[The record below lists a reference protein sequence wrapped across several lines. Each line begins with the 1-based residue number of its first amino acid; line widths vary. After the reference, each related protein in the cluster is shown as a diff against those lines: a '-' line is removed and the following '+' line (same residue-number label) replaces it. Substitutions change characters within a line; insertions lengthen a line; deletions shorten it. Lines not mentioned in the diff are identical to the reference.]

1 MNSCQVSDNFYAAM
15 EKRTFTRQNLYELVW
30 IKPLS
35 VLAKEYQISDNGL
48 RKICKKMQIPLPPM
62 GHWQKVRSG
71 VHVKRIKLP
80 DKYSGKNEVIL
91 DERGLEDNSP
101 VAKYFR
107 LKKEIENDPTLPLKV
122 PEKLSKPD
130 KLIIETRKCLLDE
143 TRCYNPHR
151 GIIASR
157 DSVLNVRVSRHNLS
171 RALRFLDALIK
182 LLRARG
188 HDIIIEYSRTC
199 AVVYGSRI
207 EISVKEKLKYEM
219 YERFGYK
226 DYSAADLLSVKIEG
240 YRGRTWVDD
249 KQPIEDKLSSILAKL
264 EVLGL
269 ELQEYRIRNE
279 KIRQE
284 QEERERIIR
293 EKKERED
300 KEQRNFISLFMNA
313 ARLHQANILR
323 DYINTIEA
331 NNLSKGIKS
340 EERNNW
346 LDWAKAKIDWY
357 DPLINKKDLILN
369 DGHKETIFKEFLK
382 EWQ

>member
-1 MNSCQVSDNFYAAM
+1 M

-30 IKPLS
+30 TKPLL

-48 RKICKKMQIPLPPM
+48 RKICKKMHIPLPPM

-80 DKYSGKNEVIL
+80 DKYSGKTEVTL

-107 LKKEIENDPTLPLKV
+107 LKKEIEKDPTLPLKV

-279 KIRQE
+279 KLQR
-284 QEERERIIR
+284 ERE
-293 EKKERED
+293 EKERIEREIKERKENEFKRFRNLFIQATMLHKANVLRQYVRTVESYAMEKGD
-300 KEQRNFISLFMNA
+300 KTEEFNSWINWAMN
-313 ARLHQANILR
+313 
-323 DYINTIEA
+323 
-331 NNLSKGIKS
+331 
-340 EERNNW
+340 
-346 LDWAKAKIDWY
+346 KIAWI
-357 DPLINKKDLILN
+357 DPLINQIDPILDDSYKKILY
-369 DGHKETIFKEFLK
+369 KEIEQELK
-382 EWQ
+382 

>member
-1 MNSCQVSDNFYAAM
+1 M

-30 IKPLS
+30 TKPLS

-48 RKICKKMQIPLPPM
+48 RKICKKMHIPLPPM

-71 VHVKRIKLP
+71 VHVKRIKLLN
-80 DKYSGKNEVIL
+80 KYSGKNEVTL

-107 LKKEIENDPTLPLKV
+107 LKKEIENDPSLPLHV
-122 PEKLSKPD
+122 PDKLSKPD
-130 KLIIETRKCLLDE
+130 KLIIETRQCLLDE
-143 TRCYNPHR
+143 KRCYNPHR

-182 LLRARG
+182 LLRVRG
-188 HDIIIEYSRTC
+188 HDIRIEYGRTY
-199 AVVYGSRI
+199 AIVYGGRI

-226 DYSAADLLSVKIEG
+226 DYSAANLLSVKIEG
-240 YRGRTWVDD
+240 YRERTWVDD

-279 KIRQE
+279 KLQRE
-284 QEERERIIR
+284 REERERIER
-293 EKKERED
+293 EIKER
-300 KEQRNFISLFMNA
+300 KENEFKRFRELFIQAHL
-313 ARLHQANILR
+313 LHKANVLR
-323 DYINTIEA
+323 QYVKTVESYA
-331 NNLSKGIKS
+331 LKKGDITDELNS
-340 EERNNW
+340 W
-346 LDWAKAKIDWY
+346 IDWAMNKIAWI
-357 DPLINKKDLILN
+357 DPLINQDDPIL
-369 DGHKETIFKEFLK
+369 DDSYKQIMYKEIEQQLRK
-382 EWQ
+382 

>member
-1 MNSCQVSDNFYAAM
+1 M

-30 IKPLS
+30 TKPLS

-80 DKYSGKNEVIL
+80 DKYSGKNEVTL

-130 KLIIETRKCLLDE
+130 KLIIETRRSLRDE
-143 TRCYNPHR
+143 KRCYNPHR

-188 HDIIIEYSRTC
+188 HDIIIEYGRTK

-226 DYSAADLLSVKIEG
+226 DYSAAGVLSVKIEG
-240 YRGRTWVDD
+240 YRERTWVDD
-249 KQPIEDKLSSILAKL
+249 RQPIEDKLPSILAKL

-269 ELQEYRIRNE
+269 ELQEFRIRNE
-279 KIRQE
+279 KLQR
-284 QEERERIIR
+284 ERE
-293 EKKERED
+293 EKERIQREIKERKENEFKRFRNLFIQATMLHKANVLRQYVRTVESYAMGKGD
-300 KEQRNFISLFMNA
+300 KTEELNSWINWAMN
-313 ARLHQANILR
+313 
-323 DYINTIEA
+323 
-331 NNLSKGIKS
+331 
-340 EERNNW
+340 
-346 LDWAKAKIDWY
+346 KIAWI
-357 DPLINKKDLILN
+357 DPLINQIDPILDDSYKKILY
-369 DGHKETIFKEFLK
+369 KEVEDELGDSNFRVT
-382 EWQ
+382 